1 MVQQININPL
11 WVLYLKRHRKSSSWL
26 TFFLKPGLIILHELG
41 VLKMLWN
48 TAHNTTIQTV
58 ASHAYM
64 VVFQKFVYILDAVNI

>member
-1 MVQQININPL
+1 VGTLPKKTQKIFFL
-11 WVLYLKRHRKSSSWL
+11 VDL
-26 TFFLKPGLIILHELG
+26 FLKPGLIILHELG

-64 VVFQKFVYILDAVNI
+64 IVFQKFVYILDAVNI